1 MDMFFEKLS
10 VILADVRLLSGTCAV
25 WKRSAL
31 CITESRAAPDF
42 FMHNCRFCKHIKE
55 KYGLNIC
62 RRHDSVTVP
71 QAVAEH
77 GGEPFLLNCPAGA
90 VELIVP
96 VQDSQQIFGILFVGP
111 FACASLRNNA
121 DLPVIDETWALA
133 LGRLCQQL
141 LLPLGPALA
150 GIHPDLRPRD
160 HRIAKVVKYIEQHYG
175 EKITLQE
182 MAKRFYLSPS
192 RFSHLFIAECGQ
204 NFTDFLMDTRL
215 SVALDLIK
223 FSEWN
228 IAEIA
233 GLCGFSDAGHFSTL
247 FKQKYLCTPSYM
259 RLNNSRSIGKLL
271 TNHGTH

>member
-1 MDMFFEKLS
+1 
-10 VILADVRLLSGTCAV
+10 
-25 WKRSAL
+25 
-31 CITESRAAPDF
+31 
-42 FMHNCRFCKHIKE
+42 MHDCRFCDHIKA

-77 GGEPFLLNCPAGA
+77 KGNPFLLNCPGGA
-90 VELIVP
+90 LELIVP
-96 VQDSQQIFGILFVGP
+96 IQNPERIFGILFIGP
-111 FACASLRNNA
+111 FACANLRNRA
-121 DLPVIDETWALA
+121 DLPLIDEARALA

-141 LLPLGPALA
+141 LLPLGAALA
-150 GIHPDLRPRD
+150 GMHPDLRPRD
-160 HRIAKVVKYIEQHYG
+160 PRIAKVVEYIEHHYG
-175 EKITLQE
+175 EKITLQY

-215 SVALDLIK
+215 SVSLDLLR
-223 FSEWN
+223 FSDWS

-247 FKQKYLCTPSYM
+247 FKHKYLCTPSAM
-259 RLNNSRSIGKLL
+259 RSRGLR
-271 TNHGTH
+271 